1 MSSRNGNKPLAGR
14 PEEFGS
20 RFTQRIA
27 EHPRIAY
34 YLDDR
39 CDPYGVLIL
48 MVIDELLVTKQ
59 ALDNTQLRHH
69 LDTNATLAGPVFD
82 AMGEEIAV
90 WRLKRAHGEKDIP
103 DVVEAVWEARKFL
116 PEDQAAH
123 VGPNHVLIP
132 ASNYHTCPWGP
143 PKRPD
148 HEPSDLGEA
157 SGAVRVTVID
167 SGFVTGGPIDDR
179 LQSARF
185 GAWFTH
191 TAAGNYA
198 WMPEAEAP
206 PGTNPLDQNGDNKL
220 DALVGHANFV
230 AGVVAQACPEATID
244 IVSHNGSFIE
254 VDSDHI
260 PDTPFATEAS
270 VARSLWETLDDHDA
284 PADVINVGYAF
295 PTLPS
300 EPGGGIDG
308 PPSPLF
314 SAVLDAFADGPDF
327 RLVAPAGNQNCMV
340 PQYPAALG
348 LAFDRVIGVGSI
360 LDGNN
365 KSDFSNYGPWVRCC
379 AKGEDVV
386 STFITWYGQT
396 EEVDPNPPAGVA
408 GVPVDEDF
416 IGWAKWQGTSFA
428 APKVAGALARRRAAG
443 MTLTEAWDD
452 LTALAQSPANLQM
465 GVCLDELLPE

>member
-14 PEEFGS
+14 VEEFGS

-59 ALDNTQLRHH
+59 VLENTQLRNH
-69 LDTNATLAGPVFD
+69 LETNATFAGPVLD
-82 AMGEEIAV
+82 AKGEDIAV
-90 WRLKRAHGEKDIP
+90 WRLKRTDGEKDIP

-116 PEDQAAH
+116 SDDEAAH

-132 ASNYHTCPWGP
+132 APNYHSCPYGP
-143 PKRPD
+143 PRGPD
-148 HEPSDLGEA
+148 HEPSDLGEGT
-157 SGAVRVTVID
+157 GAVRVTVID

-185 GAWFTH
+185 GSWFTH
-191 TAAGNYA
+191 TAAGSYA
-198 WMPEAEAP
+198 WMPEAEAL
-206 PGTNPLDQNGDNKL
+206 PGTNPLDQNGDYKL

-244 IVSHNGSFIE
+244 IVSHNGSFVE
-254 VDSDHI
+254 SDSDHV

-270 VARSLWETLDDHDA
+270 VARSLWETLDNRHA
-284 PADVINVGYAF
+284 RSDVINVGFAF

-300 EPGGGIDG
+300 APGGGIDG

-314 SAVLDAFADGPDF
+314 STVLEAFAEGPDF

-340 PQYPAALG
+340 PQYPAAL
-348 LAFDRVIGVGSI
+348 ASDRVIGVGSI
-360 LDGNN
+360 LDCNT
-365 KSDFSNYGPWVRCC
+365 KSEFSNYGSWVRCC

-386 STFITWYGQT
+386 STFLTWSGQT
-396 EEVDPNPPAGVA
+396 EEVDPNPPVGVA
-408 GVPVDEDF
+408 GAPADENF
-416 IGWAKWQGTSFA
+416 TGWAKWQGTSFA
-428 APKVAGALARRRAAG
+428 APKVAGALARRKAAG
-443 MTLTEAWDD
+443 MTLAQAWDD
-452 LTALAQSPANLQM
+452 LTAPNQSPANLQM